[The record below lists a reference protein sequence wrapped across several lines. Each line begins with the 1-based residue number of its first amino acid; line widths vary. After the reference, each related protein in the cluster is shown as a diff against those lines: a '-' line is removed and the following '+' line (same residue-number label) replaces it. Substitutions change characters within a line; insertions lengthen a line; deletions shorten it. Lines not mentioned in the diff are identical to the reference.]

1 VDCADAA
8 TTVEAVAT
16 PSGATLVSSAHSH
29 RTWVST
35 AVGRAAVEQDVDIHL
50 FQILSSSVCGLD
62 SEPNMESEEASAMTP
77 VELGAANAVSSC
89 RWRGN

>member
-1 VDCADAA
+1 VNVVA
-8 TTVEAVAT
+8 TVEAVAT

-29 RTWVST
+29 RTWASI
-35 AVGRAAVEQDVDIHL
+35 AVDRAAVEQDVDIH
-50 FQILSSSVCGLD
+50 FVQILSSSVCGLD

-77 VELGAANAVSSC
+77 VEPGAANAVSSC